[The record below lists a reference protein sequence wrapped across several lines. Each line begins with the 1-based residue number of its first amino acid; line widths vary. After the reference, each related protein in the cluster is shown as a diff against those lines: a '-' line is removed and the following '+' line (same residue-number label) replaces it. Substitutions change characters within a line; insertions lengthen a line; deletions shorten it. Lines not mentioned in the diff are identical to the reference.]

1 MQRVIAKFLL
11 LFALAGT
18 FVPLALAATAAP
30 PHVCCLRKAVHQC
43 HGSDADTSIDQR
55 IIRSSACCNQQS
67 CRAVTTS
74 RSACPQTSLSVAF
87 AQTVKAR
94 IADSRPEAPATK
106 SLSTQS
112 TRGPPHVSIA

>member
-11 LFALAGT
+11 LFALVGSV
-18 FVPLALAATAAP
+18 VPLTLAITATP
-30 PHVCCLRKAVHQC
+30 PHACCLRKAVHQC
-43 HGSDADTSIDQR
+43 HGSDADTNIDQR

-74 RSACPQTSLSVAF
+74 RSACPQTPLSVAF

-94 IADSRPEAPATK
+94 ISGSGPEAPATK
-106 SLSTQS
+106 SRSAQS
-112 TRGPPHVSIA
+112 TRAPPHVSIA